1 MNYAWIPVLLVFVIA
16 TGVGGKHFVEVPVT
30 PGTLAQISN
39 YGVILAGN
47 MMPLAALSSDYTAYF
62 HPHVTRF
69 VAFCSG
75 LQSLIYKELAGE
87 FLHTRI

>member
-69 VAFCSG
+69 VAFWSG